1 MTPSRRGWLKV
12 VGIAIALALAAVSL
26 LWLRNYSSVPNTEL
40 AGPLVSTEAP
50 TVASTF
56 EQTPAHTSDPRRVDA
71 TDESAEALRV
81 VKVHV
86 VAVGSDEPVAQVKL
100 GIGIDTSP
108 LSYGD
113 QARSATS
120 DPEFVAT
127 AVTSAAGDAVVALR
141 RGHYRTMV
149 IEGDWFIAPYSE
161 FEVEES
167 DQVITLSMAKGG
179 AVNGRVVDARGRPVS
194 GARVGA
200 MRQTGDP
207 GPVEIDWL
215 SAANFALATTDASG
229 VYSLRGLPEQ
239 DSLAVAA
246 YVPGLASSSVTL
258 KVTAGVSTTAP
269 DIVLRA
275 SAAIELVIL
284 GEPEMF
290 KAQAEFRLWPQ
301 RMTALNLPRHVDVT
315 GQAKVTV
322 SDVPGGTYTVRL
334 LNNLAQP
341 VELTTQLNEG
351 AMEQHQVTL
360 KVGERITGVVTDADD
375 RPIAGALVF
384 GRQGSVLRDAPAAQD
399 GTFVL
404 QGFTGKVAYITA
416 LATGYEQADE
426 KPCGPGRNGVKIVL
440 KRK

>member
-1 MTPSRRGWLKV
+1 
-12 VGIAIALALAAVSL
+12 
-26 LWLRNYSSVPNTEL
+26 
-40 AGPLVSTEAP
+40 
-50 TVASTF
+50 
-56 EQTPAHTSDPRRVDA
+56 
-71 TDESAEALRV
+71 
-81 VKVHV
+81 
-86 VAVGSDEPVAQVKL
+86 
-100 GIGIDTSP
+100 
-108 LSYGD
+108 
-113 QARSATS
+113 
-120 DPEFVAT
+120 
-127 AVTSAAGDAVVALR
+127 
-141 RGHYRTMV
+141 MV
-149 IEGDWFIAPYSE
+149 LEGDWFIAPYSE

-167 DQVITLSMAKGG
+167 DQVVSLSIAKGG

-246 YVPGLASSSVTL
+246 YVPGLASSCVTL

-290 KAQAEFRLWPQ
+290 KAPAELRLWPQ
-301 RMTALNLPRHVDVT
+301 SMTALNLPRTVHVT

-322 SDVPGGTYTVRL
+322 SDVPGGTYEVQL
-334 LNNLAQP
+334 LNDAAQP

-375 RPIAGALVF
+375 RPIARALVI
-384 GRQGSVLRDAPAAQD
+384 GRQGRVDRTTHTAQD

-404 QGFTGKVAYITA
+404 QGLTSELAYTTA
-416 LATGYEQADE
+416 LATGFEAADR
-426 KPCGPGRNGVKIVL
+426 KPCGPGRKGVKIVL